1 MQRGKLIVISAPSG
15 SGKTTIAKEII
26 KRNPSLGFSV
36 SATTR
41 YRRENETEGEDYF
54 FLSDEEFKQ
63 RVQRG
68 DFVEW
73 EEVYP
78 GKLYGTLKAEVE
90 QLLSAGHDVLFDLDV
105 KGGLSIKKQFPE
117 ACLIFI
123 RPPSFDVLKQRLEG
137 RRTEDEATVAK
148 RLERVP
154 LELVLGQQF
163 EHQVV
168 NDALET
174 AITDVQKIVTKHL
187 KDEPPRRQD
196 TKRS

>member
-1 MQRGKLIVISAPSG
+1 MKRGKLIVISAPSG
-15 SGKTTIAKEII
+15 SGKTTIAKEIM
-26 KRNPSLGFSV
+26 KLNPSLGFSV

-41 YRRENETEGEDYF
+41 AKRETETDGRDYF
-54 FLSDEEFKQ
+54 FLSDPEFKQ
-63 RVQRG
+63 RVERG

-90 QLLSAGHDVLFDLDV
+90 KLLSGGHDILFDLDV

-123 RPPSFDVLKQRLEG
+123 RPPSFSVLKQRLEG
-137 RRTEDEATVAK
+137 RQTEDGATVAK

-154 LELVLGQQF
+154 LELELGKQF

-168 NDALET
+168 NDGLQQ
-174 AITDVQKIVTKHL
+174 AINEVQTIVEKHL
-187 KDEPPRRQD
+187 HN
-196 TKRS
+196 